1 MSIYR
6 FCREIEEKNE
16 KILDLERQL
25 KEVNSLAAQEVLQK
39 AELELI
45 EERRRREKLEFSLS
59 SLQMSLQ
66 NSEMQHS
73 E

>member
-1 MSIYR
+1 VY

-16 KILDLERQL
+16 KISDLERRL
-25 KEVNSLAAQEVLQK
+25 EEASSLAAQEVVQK
-39 AELELI
+39 AESELM

-59 SLQMSLQ
+59 SLQQSLQ
-66 NSEMQHS
+66 NSEALHS